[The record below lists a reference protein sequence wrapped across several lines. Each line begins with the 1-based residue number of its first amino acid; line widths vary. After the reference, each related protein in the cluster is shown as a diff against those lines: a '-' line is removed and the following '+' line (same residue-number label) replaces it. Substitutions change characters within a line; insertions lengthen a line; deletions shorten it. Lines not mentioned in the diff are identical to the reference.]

1 MGGTRGHFP
10 TGSNVTRPF
19 SNWIKMALLVFASQ
33 QGNMHMGGDGHP
45 GTHARTIQSFRTNQ
59 HVLKPPDT
67 VTNCSGS
74 RACHL
79 PHQVSDDPLG
89 YFSID

>member
-10 TGSNVTRPF
+10 NGSNVTRPF

-59 HVLKPPDT
+59 HVLKTPEANT
-67 VTNCSGS
+67 YCSTWE
-74 RACHL
+74 AC
-79 PHQVSDDPLG
+79 QQSEATTA
-89 YFSID
+89 